1 MAVRVEEGGYMRVKT
16 LTASYLLDWIL
27 GDPEFLPHPVRLIG
41 KTIAAGERTL
51 RRPGSGPAVEFI
63 GGLVLTGG
71 IVAGSAVAVSKLLRA
86 LRRLGP
92 SRARVVEI
100 WLVASCLATRNLLD
114 EARSVLQTLEEAD
127 LERARLRLSRI
138 VGRDTAGLD
147 SGEIVRAVIETL
159 AESLCDGVI
168 APLTYLVIGGV
179 PMAMAYKAVNTLDS
193 MIGHRDEDYEWF
205 GKASARLDDAANFL
219 PARIA
224 ALLVCGACAILGPGH
239 TSSAWKTWRLD
250 SLKLASPNAGQTE
263 SAMAGALRVQLGG
276 VNMYDGERVE
286 TALLGSG
293 FPGPEVHHVR
303 KAMRIT
309 ALASVLGFAVGCLI
323 LSGRRHG

>member
-1 MAVRVEEGGYMRVKT
+1 MRVET

-27 GDPEFLPHPVRLIG
+27 GDPESFPHPVRFIG
-41 KTIAAGERTL
+41 NAIGTGERVL
-51 RRPGSGPAVEFI
+51 RRLGSGRVAEFI

-71 IVAGSAVAVSKLLRA
+71 LVAGSGLAASKLLNVLDRLSPSGARA
-86 LRRLGP
+86 
-92 SRARVVEI
+92 AEI
-100 WLVASCLATRNLLD
+100 WLGASCLATRNLLD
-114 EARSVLQTLEEAD
+114 EASSVVQALEEAD

-147 SGEIVRAVIETL
+147 ANEIARAVIETL

-168 APLTYLVIGGV
+168 APLTYLAIGGV

-193 MIGHRDEDYEWF
+193 MTGHRDEDYEWF
-205 GKASARLDDAANFL
+205 GKAAARLDDAANFL

-239 TSSAWKTWRLD
+239 TCSALRTWRLD
-250 SLKLASPNAGQTE
+250 GLKHTSPNAGQTE

-276 VNMYDGERVE
+276 VNTYDGERVE
-286 TALLGSG
+286 TPLLGAG
-293 FPGPEVHHVR
+293 FAGPDLHHAR
-303 KAMRIT
+303 KALRIT
-309 ALASVLGFAVGCLI
+309 ALASVLGFVAACIV
-323 LSGRRHG
+323 LSGKRHG

>member
-1 MAVRVEEGGYMRVKT
+1 MAPRADEGENMRVKI

-27 GDPEFLPHPVRLIG
+27 GDPEFVPHPVRYIG
-41 KTIAAGERTL
+41 KAIAHGECAL
-51 RRPGSGPAVEFI
+51 RRPRSGPLVEFI

-71 IVAGSAVAVSKLLRA
+71 IVACSAVAVSTLLSA
-86 LRRLGP
+86 LHRLSP
-92 SRARVVEI
+92 SRARLVEI
-100 WLVASCLATRNLLD
+100 RLLASCLATRNLLD
-114 EARSVLQTLEEAD
+114 EANSVLQALEKAD

-138 VGRDTAGLD
+138 VGRDTAELD
-147 SGEIVRAVIETL
+147 ASGIARAAIETL

-168 APLTYLVIGGV
+168 APLTYLVVGGV

-205 GKASARLDDAANFL
+205 GKAAARLDDAANFL

-224 ALLVCGACAILGPGH
+224 ALLVCSACTIFEPGN
-239 TSSAWKTWRLD
+239 TRSAWRTWRLD
-250 SLKLASPNAGQTE
+250 GLKHASPNAGQTE

-276 VNMYDGERVE
+276 VNTYDGERVE
-286 TALLGSG
+286 TPLLGSG
-293 FPGPEVHHVR
+293 FPSPEVHQVR
-303 KAMRIT
+303 KALRIT
-309 ALASVLGFAVGCLI
+309 ALTSVLGFAVGCLL

>member
-1 MAVRVEEGGYMRVKT
+1 MRIRT
-16 LTASYLLDWIL
+16 LTASYLLDWIV
-27 GDPEFLPHPVRLIG
+27 GDPELLPHPVRYIG
-41 KTIAAGERTL
+41 KAITHGECAL
-51 RRPGSGPAVEFI
+51 RRPGSGPLAEFI

-71 IVAGSAVAVSKLLRA
+71 IVAGSAVAVSKLLGTLHQRS
-86 LRRLGP
+86 P

-100 WLVASCLATRNLLD
+100 WLGASCLATRNLLD
-114 EARSVLQTLEEAD
+114 EASSVLHALEEAD
-127 LERARLRLSRI
+127 LERARLRLTRI

-147 SGEIVRAVIETL
+147 SGEIARAVIETL

-193 MIGHRDEDYEWF
+193 MIGHRGDDYEWF
-205 GKASARLDDAANFL
+205 GKAAARLDDAANFL

-224 ALLVCGACAILGPGH
+224 ALLVCGACAILGPGR
-239 TSSAWKTWRLD
+239 TSSAWRTWRLD
-250 SLKLASPNAGQTE
+250 GLKHASPNAGQTE

-309 ALASVLGFAVGCLI
+309 ALASVLGFAIGCLL

>member
-1 MAVRVEEGGYMRVKT
+1 MRVTT
-16 LTASYLLDWIL
+16 LMASYLLDWIM

-51 RRPGSGPAVEFI
+51 RRPVSGPLAEFI
-63 GGLVLTGG
+63 GGLMLTGG
-71 IVAGSAVAVSKLLRA
+71 IVAGSAVATSRLLSA
-86 LRRLGP
+86 LHRH
-92 SRARVVEI
+92 SRSSARFVEI
-100 WLVASCLATRNLLD
+100 YLTASCLATRNLLD
-114 EARSVLQTLEEAD
+114 EASSVLQALEEAD
-127 LERARLRLSRI
+127 FERARMRLSRI

-147 SGEIVRAVIETL
+147 AGEIARAVIETL

-205 GKASARLDDAANFL
+205 GKAAARLDDAANVL

-224 ALLVCGACAILGPGH
+224 ALLVCGACTFFEPGN
-239 TSSAWKTWRLD
+239 TRSAFRTWRLD
-250 SLKLASPNAGQTE
+250 GRKHASPNAGQAE

-276 VNMYDGERVE
+276 VNTYDGECVE
-286 TALLGSG
+286 TAFLGSG

-303 KAMRIT
+303 KALRIT
-309 ALASVLGFAVGCLI
+309 ALASVLGFAVGCLM

>member
-1 MAVRVEEGGYMRVKT
+1 MRVTT
-16 LTASYLLDWIL
+16 LMASYLLDWIM

-51 RRPGSGPAVEFI
+51 RRPVSGPLAEFI
-63 GGLVLTGG
+63 GGLMLTGG
-71 IVAGSAVAVSKLLRA
+71 IVAGSAVATSRLLSA
-86 LRRLGP
+86 LHRH
-92 SRARVVEI
+92 SRSSARFVEI
-100 WLVASCLATRNLLD
+100 YLAASCLATRNLLD
-114 EARSVLQTLEEAD
+114 EASSVLQALEEAD
-127 LERARLRLSRI
+127 LERARMRLSRI

-147 SGEIVRAVIETL
+147 SGEIARAVIETL

-205 GKASARLDDAANFL
+205 GKAAARLDDAANVL

-224 ALLVCGACAILGPGH
+224 ALLVCGACTIFEPGN
-239 TSSAWKTWRLD
+239 TRSAFRTWRLD
-250 SLKLASPNAGQTE
+250 GRKHASPNAGQTE

-276 VNMYDGERVE
+276 VSTYDGECVE
-286 TALLGSG
+286 TAFLGSG

-303 KAMRIT
+303 KALSIT
-309 ALASVLGFAVGCLI
+309 ALASVLGFAVGCLM

>member
-1 MAVRVEEGGYMRVKT
+1 MRVKT
-16 LTASYLLDWIL
+16 LTVSYLLDWIL

-41 KTIAAGERTL
+41 KTIAEGERTL
-51 RRPGSGPAVEFI
+51 RRPGTGSAAEFI

-71 IVAGSAVAVSKLLRA
+71 IVIGSAVAISKLLSTLDRLSPSGARA
-86 LRRLGP
+86 
-92 SRARVVEI
+92 VEI
-100 WLVASCLATRNLLD
+100 YLGASCVATRNLLD
-114 EARSVLQTLEEAD
+114 EAKCVVQALEDSD

-147 SGEIVRAVIETL
+147 ASGIARAVIETL

-205 GKASARLDDAANFL
+205 GKAAARLDDAANFL

-224 ALLVCGACAILGPGH
+224 ALLVCGVCTIFEPGN
-239 TSSAWKTWRLD
+239 TCSAWRTWRLD
-250 SLKLASPNAGQTE
+250 GLKHASPNAGQTE

-276 VNMYDGERVE
+276 VNMYDGECIE

-293 FPGPEVHHVR
+293 FPGPEVHHAR
-303 KAMRIT
+303 KALRIT
-309 ALASVLGFAVGCLI
+309 ALASVLGFAVGCLL